1 MADTEKE
8 VQNVEVQRSLN
19 FGPETRCAILDT
31 SKTIDDSEIS
41 EYMKGIT
48 YNFLRNNYSFYKY
61 KIYEHSS
68 VDKILNDIK
77 ENDPSE
83 SEVELVVVQA
93 YGNVLYDT
101 WKPLEQGWSLF
112 REYCNNDFVKLARNK
127 SFLVMG
133 HILDERESKGRWF
146 RLHEQCFVINYKLWK
161 EFGEPE
167 FGDYRWGP
175 VETRQAIRSSEN
187 FHDSHT
193 PKFLA
198 PGPANETHKKVGL
211 GWNFINVSLQ
221 NGLPVINFNEEVRAT
236 KTFLYPEDPSEKEE
250 FKSYFRENCANFKR
264 ENSNLK
270 GSKADFLQYQQFTVE
285 RSPKAVWVLN
295 TESVLDVNYVK
306 NKLPLRNL
314 YSVSAGF
321 KTFAFLRN
329 WSKDTVIE
337 DVNINY
343 FDISQN
349 SLDVRK
355 WLHSEWD
362 PRNFDMYLDFLYEE
376 YYTKNNGLITIY
388 EDFDFATPN
397 WSTER
402 QRAKEA
408 YENSILRIF
417 SSMDEFYEMFER
429 VRNNNFTFT
438 QANMIRNW
446 KPLID
451 IIEPDVPGT
460 DSVVWSSNYI
470 TTRYT
475 TWILSYE
482 QRRNVYKQV
491 VSDLSGINDKIR
503 LHSADWDGSPTRG
516 MRIKELN
523 HAYTN
528 MDDNEFLE
536 WRRLR
541 T

>member
-1 MADTEKE
+1 MAKVKSLEL
-8 VQNVEVQRSLN
+8 QRSLN
-19 FGPETRCAILDT
+19 FSKEVRCAVLDT
-31 SKTIDDSEIS
+31 SHTIVDEEIS
-41 EYMKGIT
+41 QYMRGIT
-48 YNFLRNNYSFYKY
+48 YNFLRNNYSFYKF
-61 KIYEHSS
+61 KIYEHDS
-68 VDKILNDIK
+68 VDKILHDIK
-77 ENDPSE
+77 QNDPYE
-83 SEVELVVVQA
+83 KTVELVVVQA
-93 YGNVLYDT
+93 YGNILYDT

-112 REYCNNDFVKLARNK
+112 REYCNNEFLSMARDK
-127 SFLVMG
+127 KFLVMG
-133 HILDERESKGRWF
+133 HILDERESKDRWF
-146 RLHEQCFVINYKLWK
+146 RLHEQCFVINYKIWK
-161 EFGEPE
+161 ELGEPE
-167 FGDYRWGP
+167 FGNYKLGP
-175 VETRQAIRSSEN
+175 IETRQAIRSSEN

-193 PKFLA
+193 PKWLA
-198 PGPANETHKKVGL
+198 PGPAQESHKKVGL
-211 GWNFINVSLQ
+211 GWNFINVSLE
-221 NGLPVINFNEEVRAT
+221 NGLAVPNFSEEVRAT
-236 KTFLYPEDPSEKEE
+236 KTFLYPEVPDEKEE

-264 ENSNLK
+264 ESSNLS

-285 RSPKAVWVLN
+285 RSPTAIWVLN
-295 TESVLDVNYVK
+295 TETVQDVTFVPSK
-306 NKLPLRNL
+306 KPLKNL

-321 KTFAFLRN
+321 KTFAFLHH
-329 WSKDTVIE
+329 WHPDTIVE

-355 WLHSEWD
+355 WLHKEWD

-388 EDFDFATPN
+388 EDFDFAAPN

-402 QRAKEA
+402 ERAKEA

-417 SSMDEFYEMFER
+417 NSMEEFYDLFER

-446 KPLID
+446 KPLTD
-451 IIEPDVPGT
+451 IIKPDEEGT
-460 DSVVWSSNYI
+460 DSIVWSSNYI

-475 TWILSYE
+475 TWMLSYE
-482 QRRNVYKQV
+482 QRREVYKKV
-491 VSDLSGINDKIR
+491 INDISKVNDKIR

-523 HAYTN
+523 YAYSEL
-528 MDDNEFLE
+528 DEKEFLE

>member
-1 MADTEKE
+1 MDKKLEL
-8 VQNVEVQRSLN
+8 QRSLN
-19 FGPETRCAILDT
+19 FGPEIRCAVLDT
-31 SKTIDDSEIS
+31 TRTINDTEIS

-48 YNFLRNNYSFYKY
+48 YNFLRNNYSFYRY
-61 KIYEHSS
+61 KIYEHDT
-68 VDKILNDIK
+68 VDKILQDIK
-77 ENDPSE
+77 NNDPLE
-83 SEVELVVVQA
+83 NNVCLVVVQA
-93 YGNVLYDT
+93 YGNILYDT

-112 REYCNNDFVKLARNK
+112 REYCNNEFVGMAKENK
-127 SFLVMG
+127 FLVMG
-133 HILDERESKGRWF
+133 HILDDRESKDRWF
-146 RLHEQCFVINYKLWK
+146 RLHEQCFIVNYKLWK
-161 EFGEPE
+161 ELGEPE
-167 FGDYRWGP
+167 FGDYKVGKI
-175 VETRQAIRSSEN
+175 ETRQAIRSLEN

-193 PKFLA
+193 PKYLS
-198 PGPANETHKKVGL
+198 PGPAYETHARVGL
-211 GWNFINVSLQ
+211 GWNFINVSLE
-221 NGLPVINFNEEVRAT
+221 NGLAVLNFSEEVRAT

-250 FKSYFRENCANFKR
+250 FKKYFREECANFKR

-285 RSPKAVWVLN
+285 RSPHAMWILN
-295 TESVLDVNYVK
+295 TESVQDVNFVPSK
-306 NKLPLRNL
+306 KPLKDL

-321 KTFAFLRN
+321 KTFAFLHK
-329 WSKDTVIE
+329 WHEDTVVE

-355 WLHSEWD
+355 WLHAEWD
-362 PRNFDMYLDFLYEE
+362 PRNFDMYLDFLYEN

-388 EDFDFATPN
+388 EDFDFAAPN

-402 QRAKEA
+402 ERAKEA

-417 SSMDEFYEMFER
+417 DSMEEFYDLFER

-438 QANMIRNW
+438 QANLIRNW
-446 KPLID
+446 DNLLTK
-451 IIEPDVPGT
+451 IEKHDPEY
-460 DSVVWSSNYI
+460 DSVIWSSNYI

-482 QRRNVYKQV
+482 ERRDVYKKF
-491 VSDLSGINDKIR
+491 VSDIAGINDQIR

-516 MRIKELN
+516 MRIKELDY
-523 HAYTN
+523 AYKELIEE
-528 MDDNEFLE
+528 EFLA
-536 WRRLR
+536 WRRQR

>member
-1 MADTEKE
+1 MAKKL
-8 VQNVEVQRSLN
+8 EVQRSLN
-19 FGPETRCAILDT
+19 FGPETRCAVLDT
-31 SKTIDDSEIS
+31 TKTINDVEIS
-41 EYMKGIT
+41 DYMRGIT

-61 KIYEHSS
+61 KIYEHDS
-68 VDKILNDIK
+68 VDKILHDIK
-77 ENDPSE
+77 NNDPLE
-83 SEVELVVVQA
+83 KKVELVVVQA

-101 WKPLEQGWSLF
+101 WKPVEQGWSLF
-112 REYCNNDFVKLARNK
+112 REYCNNDFVEMAREK
-127 SFLVMG
+127 KFLVMG
-133 HILDERESKGRWF
+133 HILDDRESKDRWF
-146 RLHEQCFVINYKLWK
+146 RLHEQCFVINYRLWK

-167 FGDYRWGP
+167 FGEYQWGP
-175 VETRQAIRSSEN
+175 IETREAIRSKEN
-187 FHDSHT
+187 FHDFHT
-193 PKFLA
+193 PKYLA
-198 PGPANETHKKVGL
+198 PGPSLVTHKRVGL
-211 GWNFINVSLQ
+211 GWNFIDVSLR
-221 NGLPVINFNEEVRAT
+221 NGLAVPNFSEDVRET

-250 FKSYFRENCANFKR
+250 FKSFFRENCANFKR
-264 ENSNLK
+264 EESNLK

-295 TESVLDVNYVK
+295 TESVADVNFVPAK
-306 NKLPLRNL
+306 KPLKNL

-321 KTFAFLRN
+321 KTFAFLQH
-329 WSKDTVIE
+329 WHPDTVVE

-388 EDFDFATPN
+388 EDFDFAAPN

-402 QRAKEA
+402 ERAKEA

-417 SSMDEFYEMFER
+417 NSMDEFYDLFER

-446 KPLID
+446 QPLLDRIQ
-451 IIEPDVPGT
+451 PDVPGF
-460 DSVVWSSNYI
+460 DSVIWSSNYI

-482 QRRNVYKQV
+482 QREEVYKKV
-491 VSDLSGINDKIR
+491 VGDIAKINDKIR

-523 HAYTN
+523 HAYN
-528 MDDNEFLE
+528 EMNQEEFLE